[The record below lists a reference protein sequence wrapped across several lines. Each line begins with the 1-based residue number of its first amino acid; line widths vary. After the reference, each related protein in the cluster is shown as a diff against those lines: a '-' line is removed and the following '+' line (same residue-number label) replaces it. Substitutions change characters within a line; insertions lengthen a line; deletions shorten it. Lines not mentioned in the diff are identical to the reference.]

1 MNKYKGT
8 INIMGHDIP
17 LSIPK
22 SYLQNYH
29 TGQDSLNGVRFWM
42 FYLSTAGVGS
52 IMRQVFNYLNKRG
65 NIHFDKLWIR
75 TETYSG
81 GNSIRVYTL
90 GTNDVSFQIMKDITS
105 LFQSGDFNGMI
116 DLYEYRDHKLSAS
129 FDVGIQFENGE
140 RLVEVDCTS
149 KYNFLYMDMP
159 WDVKEKLKEVA

>member
-8 INIMGHDIP
+8 INIMGYDIP
-17 LSIPK
+17 LTIPK
-22 SYLQNYH
+22 SYLQDYS

-42 FYLSTAGVGS
+42 FYLSTAGSGS
-52 IMRQVFNYLNKRG
+52 IMRQVLNYLKNNG
-65 NIHFDKLWIR
+65 DIQFDKLWIR
-75 TETYSG
+75 TENYAG

-90 GTNDVSFQIMKDITS
+90 GTDDKSFQIMKDIVS